1 MARYLKEERTG
12 VGPRVR
18 EQREKR
24 GWSQDDL
31 AKQLHIE
38 RNTLGMKECG
48 KRSFTPEELI
58 QLSDIFGITVDEM
71 LTGVK
76 TKSWKT
82 KRDLGLNDEAIEALR
97 FFTKKYP
104 PEYQEYLNK
113 ALSAPCI
120 LEALAQFMSV
130 TKDGETGRYLETS
143 YSYDEKLYVCKMT
156 PSVFDSVVSY
166 NLLTLLE
173 AVRSGEFI
181 ASTGPELTKE
191 QADLVRTYLR
201 GDEKDA
207 EKKQ

>member
-1 MARYLKEERTG
+1 MARYLKEEPTG

-31 AKQLHIE
+31 SKKLHIE

-48 KRSFTPEELI
+48 KRAFTPEELI
-58 QLSDIFGITVDEM
+58 ELSDIFGITVDEM

-76 TKSWKT
+76 TRSWHIHK
-82 KRDLGLNDEAIEALR
+82 DLGLNDDAVEAFR
-97 FFTKKYP
+97 FFAKKYP

-113 ALSAPCI
+113 ALSSPCI

-130 TKDGETGRYLETS
+130 TKQEETGRYLETS

-181 ASTGPELTKE
+181 TMSAPELTKE
-191 QADLVRTYLR
+191 QAEIMRNYLR
-201 GDEKDA
+201 GDDQDA
-207 EKKQ
+207 EKK